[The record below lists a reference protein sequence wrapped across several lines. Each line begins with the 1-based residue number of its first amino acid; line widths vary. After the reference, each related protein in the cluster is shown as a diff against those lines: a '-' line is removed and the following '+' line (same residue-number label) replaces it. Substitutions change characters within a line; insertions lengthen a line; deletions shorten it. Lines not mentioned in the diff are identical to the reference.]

1 MTEIDDQE
9 AMKQRLAD
17 LKTEHRDLDLAIDA
31 LIGSGNYNTLQL
43 QRLKKRKL
51 VLKDHIFV
59 TANALLPD
67 IIA

>member
-1 MTEIDDQE
+1 MTVIDDQE
-9 AMKQRLAD
+9 AMKRRLAD

-31 LIGSGNYNTLQL
+31 LVKAGNYNALQL

-51 VLKDHIFV
+51 ILKDHIVV